1 MPIVKT
7 EIAQKEDIQINTS
20 TKLKPGHGPE
30 QPQKDTKVKAA
41 KESKKETKEA
51 PQAPARS
58 DKEEPIILITNDD
71 GVTAPGIA
79 ALIDAVKD
87 LGKIVVIA
95 PDKAQ
100 SGMGHAI
107 TIGTPLRMVRVNQF
121 GDKIEAYSCNGT
133 PVDCVKLAVD
143 KILHRKPDICLSG
156 VNHGANHSINV
167 IYSGTMS
174 AALEASIESIPSVG
188 FSLLDYSLEA
198 DFSGAKKYA
207 RLIVEQILHAKSIDK
222 HLCLNVN
229 FPAIGIED
237 LKGLKICRQAYAKYE
252 EDFDER
258 IDPTG
263 KKYYWLTGEFVNFDK
278 GTDTDVWALNH
289 NYASVVPVQFDLTN
303 YQLKE
308 KLEKTFKLS

>member
-1 MPIVKT
+1 MTK
-7 EIAQKEDIQINTS
+7 AKKEASEKVDSKAHT

-30 QPQKDTKVKAA
+30 QTQINTKVKAA
-41 KESKKETKEA
+41 KESAKKPEPGEKKTK
-51 PQAPARS
+51 RS
-58 DKEEPIILITNDD
+58 PKEEPIILVTNDD

-79 ALIDAVKD
+79 ALVEAVKD
-87 LGKIVVIA
+87 LGKVVVIA

-107 TIGTPLRMVRVNQF
+107 TIGTPLRMVRVNYF
-121 GDKIEAYSCNGT
+121 GENIEAYSCNGT

-174 AALEASIESIPSVG
+174 AALEAAIESIPSVG
-188 FSLLDYSLEA
+188 FSLLDYSLDA

-207 RLIVEQILHAKSIDK
+207 RLIVQEILNNKRVNK

-229 FPAIGIED
+229 FPAVNVSE

-258 IDPTG
+258 IDPNG

-278 GTDTDVWALNH
+278 GEDTDVWALNH
-289 NYASVVPVQFDLTN
+289 SYASVVPVQFDLTD
-303 YQLKE
+303 YKLKE
-308 KLEKTFKLS
+308 KLEKTFNF